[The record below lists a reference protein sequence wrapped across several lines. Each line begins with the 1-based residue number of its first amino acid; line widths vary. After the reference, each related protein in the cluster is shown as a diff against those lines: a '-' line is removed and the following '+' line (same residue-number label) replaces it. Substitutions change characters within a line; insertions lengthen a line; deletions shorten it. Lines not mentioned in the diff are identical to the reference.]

1 MRINVL
7 SCTSEHIY
15 IYMVFMRVNVKQKKK
30 IKYTCPA
37 VVQGGCDVR
46 HVDPSSIAR

>member
-30 IKYTCPA
+30 IKQVITLS
-37 VVQGGCDVR
+37 VGR
-46 HVDPSSIAR
+46 

>member
-1 MRINVL
+1 MLKKLI
-7 SCTSEHIY
+7 EY
-15 IYMVFMRVNVKQKKK
+15 KNVKQKKK

-46 HVDPSSIAR
+46 HVDPSSIAS